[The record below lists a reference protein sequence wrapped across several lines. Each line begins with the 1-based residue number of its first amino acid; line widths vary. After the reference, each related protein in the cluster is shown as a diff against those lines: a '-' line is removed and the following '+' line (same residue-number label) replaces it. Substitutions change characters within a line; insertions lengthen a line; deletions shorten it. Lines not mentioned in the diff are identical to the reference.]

1 MSIIYFL
8 LVFVRIC
15 VYFYI
20 IQPALLNFFFII
32 IISIALQQKCNY
44 NNKLNYLSLREYMY
58 VPFLLFF

>member
-8 LVFVRIC
+8 LVFV
-15 VYFYI
+15 YI
-20 IQPALLNFFFII
+20 FILFNLLFWIFFFII